1 MGKDRKV
8 ILEIDN
14 KLIDEVFTYDSAYL
28 YAISKFEE
36 SKSNKEANIYVSGI
50 QVTTIKNQKNVKQ
63 ASV

>member
-1 MGKDRKV
+1 MGKNRKV

-14 KLIDEVFTYDSAYL
+14 RLIDEVFNYDSAYS

-36 SKSNKEANIYVSGI
+36 SKSYKEANIYVNGVQI
-50 QVTTIKNQKNVKQ
+50 VTLKNQKNVKQ

>member
-1 MGKDRKV
+1 MGKNRKV

-14 KLIDEVFTYDSAYL
+14 KLIDEVFTYDSAYS

-36 SKSNKEANIYVSGI
+36 SKSYKEANIYVNGYLI
-50 QVTTIKNQKNVKQ
+50 TTLKNQKNVKQ